1 MSQPLD
7 QVYQNPM
14 MTSRPESSHSNGSF
28 GPVFVVLAVIVV
40 ISAVACVLGRFCSKR
55 HNRAMDGTHKQSKPS
70 KQSHG
75 LGPKEWESRQK
86 PSFNMRDG
94 DIEFGFEKKIH
105 SGKGAKNGGK
115 SHKPTHF
122 NGAHGPEIKFA
133 NNVSRASD
141 CGWTIV
147 RLALSVLRLPRRCF
161 VCLTGDSAAFSG
173 SR

>member
-7 QVYQNPM
+7 QVYQNPV
-14 MTSRPESSHSNGSF
+14 MTRQPESSHSNGSF

-55 HNRAMDGTHKQSKPS
+55 HNRAKEGAHKHSKPS
-70 KQSHG
+70 KQSQAG
-75 LGPKEWESRQK
+75 LGPKEWESRKK

-115 SHKPTHF
+115 SHKPTHY
-122 NGAHGPEIKFA
+122 NGAHHGPEIKFA
-133 NNVSRASD
+133 NHV
-141 CGWTIV
+141 
-147 RLALSVLRLPRRCF
+147 
-161 VCLTGDSAAFSG
+161 
-173 SR
+173 